1 MSFKPQEYFLN
12 FSSLVSRVIPGSVL
26 IYALII
32 SGYSQKF
39 MYTSPFKAGSV
50 EAWAVFLV
58 ASYFMGH
65 FVQLLSSVLNFTYDN
80 WYQGWKRRKGDPLH
94 DSAKQLKNRIL
105 GKYPALKN
113 TKGTF
118 PYARNYVAA
127 VDKDMDSKLD
137 EIKAESEF
145 FRSLVVIFLIAALL
159 FIGNQ
164 TWLIIVA
171 CLAMA
176 VVSFGRYLD
185 LRWKNTIRTYLFFI
199 MSVAKDELLE
209 K

>member
-32 SGYSQKF
+32 SGYSQKLAF
-39 MYTSPFKAGSV
+39 TVPFTPGSV

-58 ASYFMGH
+58 ASYFVGH
-65 FVQLLSSVLNFTYDN
+65 FVQLLSSVLNLAYDN
-80 WYQGWKRRKGDPLH
+80 WYQNWKRRKGDPLH

-127 VDKDMDSKLD
+127 IDKDMDAKLD
-137 EIKAESEF
+137 EINAESDF
-145 FRSLVVIFLIAALL
+145 FRSLVIIFLLTALL

-164 TWLIIVA
+164 TWQTITV

-176 VVSFGRYLD
+176 FGSFWRYLD
-185 LRWKNTIRTYLFFI
+185 LRWKNTNRTYLFFI